1 MNQILLT
8 ADRLW
13 DGTGS
18 PTLMRPVVRI
28 TDGKIESVERG
39 LLQPSTCTGER
50 FDFPGCT
57 ILPGLIDTHVHLV
70 FSALSTNAAIIEQ
83 VTGET
88 DDQLF
93 DRARGNARAALRA
106 GITTVRDC
114 GGRGNVVQRLRDDIR
129 RGEH

>member
-39 LLQPSTCTGER
+39 LL
-50 FDFPGCT
+50 
-57 ILPGLIDTHVHLV
+57 
-70 FSALSTNAAIIEQ
+70 
-83 VTGET
+83 
-88 DDQLF
+88 
-93 DRARGNARAALRA
+93 
-106 GITTVRDC
+106 
-114 GGRGNVVQRLRDDIR
+114 
-129 RGEH
+129 